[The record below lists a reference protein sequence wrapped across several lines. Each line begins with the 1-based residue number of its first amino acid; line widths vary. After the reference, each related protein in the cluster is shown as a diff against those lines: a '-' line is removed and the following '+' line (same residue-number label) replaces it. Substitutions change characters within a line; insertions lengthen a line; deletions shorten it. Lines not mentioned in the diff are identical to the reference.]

1 MTGYLKPMELS
12 SDGVWVRSTNALTN
26 NDIKITDADFYVTGQ
41 KYNQTVDEFDNL
53 KIVDYAIEQGIQQN
67 TLPVG
72 SAPVM
77 SWVRDVSVESQQL
90 SGSSTLQI
98 NHSSA
103 WKRLSRYGRGDFVEY
118 NGKLWES
125 QIDANFNRKPGDLGD
140 YWKEIPF
147 NYSVDR
153 EDWNLN
159 TTRSRK
165 GSFSCHLMVVV

>member
-1 MTGYLKPMELS
+1 MNGYLKPMELS

-90 SGSSTLQI
+90 SGSSTL
-98 NHSSA
+98 
-103 WKRLSRYGRGDFVEY
+103 RLIIPVTGSDCRYEMGELVEY
-118 NGKLWES
+118 KGKLWES
-125 QIDANFNRKPGDLGD
+125 QIDANFNRKPGDEGD
-140 YWKEIPF
+140 YWKEIPS
-147 NYSVDR
+147 NYSVER

-159 TTRSRK
+159 TTAIEERI
-165 GSFSCHLMVVV
+165 FFHVT